1 MIKKIKGGISYK
13 FDIVTIGRI
22 SVERDHN
29 RNLYLDEAGVSLITE
44 LNAFAHSF
52 DFQSDASVFK
62 NTNASKIHIAGNLTL
77 GFTMMF
83 RVQDEQP
90 CHALACSNLKNTW

>member
-1 MIKKIKGGISYK
+1 MRKKVRGGISYK

-29 RNLYLDEAGVSLITE
+29 RNLYLDEAGVKLITE

-52 DFQSDASVFK
+52 DFQSEASVFK
-62 NTNASKIHIAGNLTL
+62 SANPYRFLLTNQADQFGYEDKDYFI
-77 GFTMMF
+77 
-83 RVQDEQP
+83 
-90 CHALACSNLKNTW
+90 KN